1 MKKIISG
8 LKWMIKKI
16 FLFFSHPILT
26 IDNNFDFEYINTFL
40 YNKNIIKSN
49 LNKYNNLDDSFVSV
63 HNFHKET
70 ELSKSSSLQ
79 LQLSIN
85 PDYFTNLNH
94 YGYGYKILVDAKY
107 RNLNFLDGFH
117 LYPANVFVI
126 NETIKLIQNGLIKE
140 GLIVDFP
147 SGIGN
152 LFIYLDRF
160 YDKNKFVGIDNFEQI
175 SKAEV
180 LKYQK
185 GIGYLAKTKTFQEFK
200 HEFGNYEVDL
210 LISIELNLDLII
222 DEIMEIGSEFLIFE
236 TMYVSRYKHLT
247 DIITS
252 KYDVYCLN
260 ESIITYRKRKNL

>member
-1 MKKIISG
+1 MKKIINK

-16 FLFFSHPILT
+16 LLFFSHPLIT
-26 IDNNFDFEYINTFL
+26 IDNNFDFEYINTLL

-49 LNKYNNLDDSFVSV
+49 INKYNNLDDSLVSI
-63 HNFHKET
+63 HNFHKES

-79 LQLSIN
+79 LQLTKN

-126 NETIKLIQNGLIKE
+126 NETIKLIEDGLIKD

-152 LFIYLDRF
+152 LFL
-160 YDKNKFVGIDNFEQI
+160 EI
-175 SKAEV
+175 S
-180 LKYQK
+180 
-185 GIGYLAKTKTFQEFK
+185 F
-200 HEFGNYEVDL
+200 
-210 LISIELNLDLII
+210 
-222 DEIMEIGSEFLIFE
+222 
-236 TMYVSRYKHLT
+236 
-247 DIITS
+247 
-252 KYDVYCLN
+252 
-260 ESIITYRKRKNL
+260 